1 MVYDKS
7 KHHTP
12 YPLDKPLNI
21 IIMKYQFTTEGSK
34 SQTIY
39 HKVTL
44 YGPGSIE
51 DREALWRGTVS
62 TPLTHTELGEF
73 IAARLFGVT
82 EGWSYSV
89 GVGDKNSADT
99 IIGLDSLARIL
110 SNIKP
115 LKQKV
120 IISICGEKKMY
131 ELDADKLETLL
142 KSLE

>member
-1 MVYDKS
+1 
-7 KHHTP
+7 
-12 YPLDKPLNI
+12 
-21 IIMKYQFTTEGSK
+21 MKYQFTTEGSK

-44 YGPGSIE
+44 YGPTPE
-51 DREALWRGTVS
+51 HEVMWRGTVS
-62 TPLTHTELGEF
+62 TPLTHIELDEF
-73 IAARLFGVT
+73 ISARLFGVT
-82 EGWSYSV
+82 EGWSCAV
-89 GVGDKNSADT
+89 GIGDKNADT
-99 IIGLDSLARIL
+99 IIGLDTMARIL

-120 IISICGEKKMY
+120 IITICGEKKTY

>member
-1 MVYDKS
+1 
-7 KHHTP
+7 
-12 YPLDKPLNI
+12 
-21 IIMKYQFTTEGSK
+21 MKYQFTTEGSK

-44 YGPGSIE
+44 YGPTPE
-51 DREALWRGTVS
+51 HEVMWRGTVS
-62 TPLTHTELGEF
+62 TPLTHIELGEF
-73 IAARLFGVT
+73 ISARLFGVT
-82 EGWSYSV
+82 DGWDYAV
-89 GVGDKNSADT
+89 GIGDKNADT
-99 IIGLDSLARIL
+99 IIGLDTMARIL

-120 IISICGEKKMY
+120 VISICGEKKVY